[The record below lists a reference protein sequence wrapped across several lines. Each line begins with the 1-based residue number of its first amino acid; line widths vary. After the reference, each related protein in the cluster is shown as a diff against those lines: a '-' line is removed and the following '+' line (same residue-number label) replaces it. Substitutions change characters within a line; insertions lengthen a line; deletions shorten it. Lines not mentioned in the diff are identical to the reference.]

1 MLKKYIPPPP
11 KQQLGP
17 LPDLT
22 VKKINASQP
31 FFLTFGELHSEHNEK
46 VEDLAEL
53 LFAKYPPKH
62 LPEESRAKPTVTGQG
77 RALKAKAVQKMATI
91 DAKHFSCGGMQLL
104 DHFHFADHHVP
115 P

>member
-1 MLKKYIPPPP
+1 MQVSL
-11 KQQLGP
+11 
-17 LPDLT
+17 
-22 VKKINASQP
+22 

-91 DAKHFSCGGMQLL
+91 DAKHFWCGGMQLL